1 MPMGNV
7 TDLPNRQAHDQQL
20 VAAIKRKARESGEVS
35 LAFFEDQAETVS
47 GLAAAMSERFAA
59 GGRLFVMGNGGSS
72 CDAEHVSVEF
82 MHPIFEKRKPLPCI
96 SLTTGNALLTAI
108 SNDADFSRVFSTQL
122 RSLATAQD
130 MALAISTS
138 GMSANLVSALKEAR
152 AIGCMTIAFGG
163 KDGGRVK
170 DLADWS
176 LVAPSYSIHRIQE
189 VHTLLLHILWDSI
202 HLCMGEED
210 VV

>member
-1 MPMGNV
+1 MGNV
-7 TDLPNRQAHDQQL
+7 MDHPSKPAYDHQL
-20 VAAIKRKARESGEVS
+20 VAAIKRKAHESSAAS
-35 LAFFEDQAETVS
+35 LAFFDDQAEAVS
-47 GLAAAMSERFAA
+47 ALAAAMSERFAG

-108 SNDADFSRVFSTQL
+108 SNDVDFSRVFSTQL
-122 RSLATAQD
+122 RSLATEKD

-138 GMSANLVSALKEAR
+138 GMSANLVAALKEAR
-152 AIGCMTIAFGG
+152 EIGCMTIAFGG

-170 DLADWS
+170 ELADWS
-176 LVAPSYSIHRIQE
+176 LVVPSYSIHRIQE
-189 VHTLLLHILWDSI
+189 AHTLLLHILWDSI